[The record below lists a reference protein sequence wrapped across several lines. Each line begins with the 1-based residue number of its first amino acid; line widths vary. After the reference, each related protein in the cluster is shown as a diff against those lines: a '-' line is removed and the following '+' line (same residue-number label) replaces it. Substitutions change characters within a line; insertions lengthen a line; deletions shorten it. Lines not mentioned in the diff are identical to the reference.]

1 MNPNHSQLLARAV
14 CFGPTLPPVMVR
26 QSFRATRDGVTVTY
40 SVCIGGAGIDY
51 SSVTSILY
59 TYSAFSITL
68 RFFTPVGWGY
78 TGPTLGLGLPRYQLR
93 VSDITVTDSARFCGG
108 GFDYV
113 VLITLALPVF
123 EYFLHF
129 ILRACVICAFW
140 LR

>member
-1 MNPNHSQLLARAV
+1 M
-14 CFGPTLPPVMVR
+14 
-26 QSFRATRDGVTVTY
+26 RDGVTVTY

-59 TYSAFSITL
+59 TSAFSSSCG
-68 RFFTPVGWGY
+68 FTPVGLGY
-78 TGPTLGLGLPRYQLR
+78 AGPTLELGLPRCQLR
-93 VSDITVTDSARFCGG
+93 VSDIAVTDLARFCGG
-108 GFDYV
+108 GFDSFLGFEYV

-129 ILRACVICAFW
+129 LLRACVLCAFW